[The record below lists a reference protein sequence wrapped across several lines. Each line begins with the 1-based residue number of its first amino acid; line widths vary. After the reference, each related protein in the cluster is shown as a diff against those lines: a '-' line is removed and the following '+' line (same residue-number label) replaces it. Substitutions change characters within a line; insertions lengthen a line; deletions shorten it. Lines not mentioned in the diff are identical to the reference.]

1 MEICVNR
8 IIAEA
13 LFDCGYKSTKET
25 LSDDGINP
33 SYLEVVVDGSLTE
46 TGIKRI
52 KECVLSNSN
61 NDKETW
67 KELESFLSSL
77 PDEQSLR
84 SNPVVVFWNED

>member
-13 LFDCGYKSTKET
+13 LFDCGYKNTKEI

-33 SYLEVVVDGSLTE
+33 SYLEVVVNGSLTE
-46 TGIKRI
+46 TGVRRI
-52 KECVLSNSN
+52 KEYVSSNSN
-61 NDKETW
+61 NDKETE
-67 KELESFLSSL
+67 KELEAFLSSL